1 MEMPRIRGP
10 LLRGRKSGY
19 SPVKMTNLWL
29 CDDLFPWRIVYH
41 FVTKPHSASKAASSS
56 LMARDASPGYPAFD
70 PVVLSHCPHTV
81 GLSRTL
87 LIAPLTKIR
96 LLFQVCNAGGKPAY
110 PFCGTCY
117 DDSPLLYPYSRGKP
131 ASILSRRTS
140 YRRMLQASIL
150 TNLVSP
156 VPSVMITVSRLALC
170 DRSAK
175 CADSPR
181 DVQSPFQLPILG
193 PLRLHLCPA

>member
-1 MEMPRIRGP
+1 MENRLPLRNKTTLCVQSSFFVPDRLGTLVLGIRFST
-10 LLRGRKSGY
+10 LSF
-19 SPVKMTNLWL
+19 
-29 CDDLFPWRIVYH
+29 FP
-41 FVTKPHSASKAASSS
+41 TA
-56 LMARDASPGYPAFD
+56 
-70 PVVLSHCPHTV
+70 HTQ
-81 GLSRTL
+81 LASRTL
-87 LIAPLTKIR
+87 LIAPLTRVK
-96 LLFQVCNAGGKPAY
+96 LLFQVCNAGRKPAY
-110 PFCGTCY
+110 RFFAPVTTILHCY
-117 DDSPLLYPYSRGKP
+117 ILIPGGKP

-156 VPSVMITVSRLALC
+156 APSEMVTVSRLAMR
-170 DRSAK
+170 DSSAN